1 MKVLQGAN
9 FYSPSQLIISISNL
23 QWQIVTWNTQQN
35 WHSKSDDCCSDIC
48 SLNLHKYLEGK
59 SSSPNQHKYLEGK
72 LSIPNQHKNSE
83 GKLCSPFALTKSQG
97 KLCKTSIIYTSKGEN
112 RGVEVLVFC
121 DLTFLFTSI
130 CRCELTI

>member
-1 MKVLQGAN
+1 MT
-9 FYSPSQLIISISNL
+9 S
-23 QWQIVTWNTQQN
+23 NTQQN

-72 LSIPNQHKNSE
+72 SSIPNQHKNSE

-97 KLCKTSIIYTSKGEN
+97 KLCNTLIICTSKGEN

-121 DLTFLFTSI
+121 DLTFLFTFFCRQWTYKLRVVIVLWYSI
-130 CRCELTI
+130 RCHNIYVLYTNCQ